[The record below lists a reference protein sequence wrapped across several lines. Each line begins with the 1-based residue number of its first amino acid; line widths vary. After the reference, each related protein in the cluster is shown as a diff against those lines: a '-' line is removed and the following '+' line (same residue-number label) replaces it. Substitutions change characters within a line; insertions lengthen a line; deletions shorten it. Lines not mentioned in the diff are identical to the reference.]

1 MATVDGS
8 VLLESDGSV
17 ILAKTAEEMM
27 NDITDTSVT
36 LNSPLEQIEEVHIQ
50 QAIQLGQHIASQ
62 LIEQGAADIL
72 AAVELG

>member
-1 MATVDGS
+1 
-8 VLLESDGSV
+8 
-17 ILAKTAEEMM
+17 M